1 MLFRCPFLDRGVDEV
16 LLPISAAAM
25 MKRRS
30 DCSNAL
36 QFSMSF
42 SWKREE
48 ALRQS
53 PTRQNAVPQ
62 FDSPRKAV
70 KKKFWRTRKTGRCPA
85 CMKKDESDGPA
96 FELRPGFSSSLH
108 RFYLIHHLHPL
119 KMPASCSPWDARGKS
134 RALDSARLGPAPSEA
149 SAQRVLCSSSRR
161 VGTCFCCLPLR
172 RKTPD

>member
-108 RFYLIHHLHPL
+108 RFIASSLSRI
-119 KMPASCSPWDARGKS
+119 PA
-134 RALDSARLGPAPSEA
+134 E
-149 SAQRVLCSSSRR
+149 
-161 VGTCFCCLPLR
+161 
-172 RKTPD
+172 